1 MKKLI
6 IILLIV
12 IVGCSKETSIEP
24 TIDYTNLVE
33 YDVTCIPPGFTLI
46 YQVRQWYPIHD
57 TINATEWGVSHLG
70 YSGEL
75 YFLSVIAFDKNALIT
90 ATIRYEG
97 KVFKTITRQNYYQ
110 SAYIEG
116 YLP

>member
-6 IILLIV
+6 IILLI
-12 IVGCSKETSIEP
+12 ILAGCSKETSIAP
-24 TIDYTNLVE
+24 AIDYTNLVE
-33 YDVTCIPPGFTLI
+33 YNVTCIPPGFTLI
-46 YQVRQWYPIHD
+46 YQVQQWYPLHD
-57 TINATEWGVSHLG
+57 TIDKTEWGVSCYG
-70 YSGEL
+70 ESGDL
-75 YFLSVIAFDKNALIT
+75 VYLSVISFDKNALIT

-97 KVFKTITRQNYYQ
+97 KIFKTITRQGYYS